1 MTNVLIAGYYGA
13 GNLGDE
19 AILACML
26 KDLAQ
31 AIPAFVPTV
40 VSIDPASTV
49 WQHGVPAVG
58 YQDIPALIEAAQSSS
73 LIILGGGGLF
83 HDYWESDPN
92 DILTEKQTGQA
103 YYAAVPLL
111 AQMANV
117 PCSIYAVGVGPLRT
131 AGAQALARMA
141 FELAEDVSVRD
152 EDSLATV
159 LSLDGLS
166 SIAKAKVRL
175 GADPVFTLQSAECGS
190 IEAVLR
196 RHGIPLD
203 SPILGVSLRHWETS
217 EGQVPWPAEVADA
230 LDRYLASSSAS
241 VVFIPF
247 QVARGLK
254 YDDLSVSRSVRS
266 KMLAQERTW
275 VIEDLKDPSLVAGLI
290 SRLDGLLAMRYHA
303 ILLALKNS
311 VPVLGLAYDPKVV
324 SLLEGVGAGRS
335 ALPSVG
341 WNRDVIH
348 SRLLDLDKSGSQ
360 PILGGLVSAAGDL
373 AHENAQTTAA
383 LAGRVPS
390 PTEGALEI
398 LRSRALVSTTAAQS
412 ATQGT
417 AQAAILRS
425 QRDKLLFERNRME
438 RDLSSLRGTLGVR
451 LLSAYWEL
459 IKKIFPEDGTGRELY
474 RHAMDL
480 FKALLEEAGTRPAG
494 DEAGGLGL
502 PIQQRME
509 ILRASAA
516 EERTLLATSD
526 ARVDLVRFDERV
538 RTMDSSQVVA
548 IFSTTQLILSEGQRP
563 TNIAF
568 ELAHRGIPVVFC
580 YWRWDESPWAVQER
594 IGEGIL
600 QLPIDVVLAHPSE
613 LLDAFPQRERIAV
626 FEFPFRKFFPLLSSA
641 NASGWITV
649 YDVVDDWE
657 GFHEVGMAPWFDAQ
671 FEAHLINAADIVFT
685 VKRSL
690 SEKAQRLGRE
700 EVALIPNGV
709 RKGIEQ
715 YRTAQDLE
723 RGDITLGYFG
733 HLSPAWIDWGL
744 LVEAAR
750 LRPNWRFHII
760 GYGETSTRADIPG
773 NLKLLGRVPQELLAS
788 YAANWDV
795 GLVPFKPGKVSDGAD
810 AIKIYEYL
818 AMDLPVVVTGI
829 EGPDGSE
836 GLVTK
841 ASGVEDLL
849 SKVQDAAL
857 ARARGTEDRKRFVAD
872 TTWDRRVD
880 DMLQHVEQGTQRVK
894 EKRRLFGVDR

>member
-1 MTNVLIAGYYGA
+1 
-13 GNLGDE
+13 
-19 AILACML
+19 
-26 KDLAQ
+26 
-31 AIPAFVPTV
+31 
-40 VSIDPASTV
+40 
-49 WQHGVPAVG
+49 
-58 YQDIPALIEAAQSSS
+58 

-83 HDYWESDPN
+83 HDYWESELE
-92 DILTEKQTGQA
+92 DILTERQTGQA
-103 YYAAVPLL
+103 YYASVPLL
-111 AQMANV
+111 AQMVGV

-131 AGAQALARMA
+131 ASSQALARMA

-152 EDSLATV
+152 EDSLANV
-159 LSLDGLS
+159 RSLDGLS
-166 SIAKAKVRL
+166 AAAKARVRL
-175 GADPVFTLQSAECGS
+175 GADPVFTLQSAEDRSVC
-190 IEAVLR
+190 AVLHH
-196 RHGIPLD
+196 HGIPPD
-203 SPILGVSLRHWETS
+203 SPILGVSLRDWETG
-217 EGQVPWPAEVADA
+217 EGRVPWPVEVADA

-247 QVARGLK
+247 QIASAIK
-254 YDDLSVSRSVRS
+254 ADDLSVSRLVRS
-266 KMLAQERTW
+266 KMVTQERTW
-275 VIEDLKDPSLVAGLI
+275 VIDDLMDPSLVSGLI

-303 ILLALKNS
+303 ILMAVRNS
-311 VPVLGLAYDPKVV
+311 VPVLGLAYDPKVA
-324 SLLEGVGAGRS
+324 SLLERVGAGS
-335 ALPSVG
+335 AVLPPAG
-341 WNRDVIH
+341 WNRDLIH
-348 SRLLDLDKSGSQ
+348 SRLLDLNRPGCW
-360 PILGGLVSAAGDL
+360 PIPGGLISAAGDL
-373 AHENAQTTAA
+373 AHENAEATAA

-390 PTEGALEI
+390 PTERAVEI
-398 LRSRALVSTTAAQS
+398 LRHRALVSVTSAQR
-412 ATQGT
+412 ATQST

-425 QRDKLLFERNRME
+425 QRDKLLFERNRIE
-438 RDLSSLRGTLGVR
+438 RDLSSLRSTLGVR
-451 LLSAYWEL
+451 VLSAYWEF
-459 IKKIFPEDGTGRELY
+459 IKNIFPEDSTGRELY

-480 FKALLEEAGTRPAG
+480 LGALLEEVGARQAG
-494 DEAGGLGL
+494 DEAAALGL

-516 EERTLLATSD
+516 EVRTLLATSD

-548 IFSTTQLILSEGQRP
+548 IFSTTQLIQSEGQRP
-563 TNIAF
+563 TNIAL

-580 YWRWDESPWAVQER
+580 YWRWDESPWTVQER
-594 IGEGIL
+594 LDEGIL

-613 LLDAFPQRERIAV
+613 LLDAFPKRERIAM
-626 FEFPFRKFFPLLSSA
+626 FGFPFRKFFPLVASA

-657 GFHEVGMAPWFDAQ
+657 GFCEVGMAPWFDAQ
-671 FEAHLINAADIVFT
+671 FEAHLINAADVVFT

-690 SEKAQRLGRE
+690 SEKALRLGRE

-715 YRTAQDLE
+715 HSGAQDLE

-750 LRPNWRFHII
+750 RRPNWRFHII
-760 GYGETSTRADIPG
+760 GYGETSKPTAIPG
-773 NLKLLGRVPQELLAS
+773 NLKLIGRVPQELLAS

-829 EGPDGSE
+829 DGPDGSE

-841 ASGVEDLL
+841 ASGVDDLL
-849 SKVQDAAL
+849 SRVQDAART
-857 ARARGTEDRKRFVAD
+857 RARGIDARRRFVAE

-880 DMLQHVEQGTQRVK
+880 DILRTVEQGKQRVS